1 MRMHLIVRVHCT
13 SLSAEEL
20 PKVSVSKPT
29 ILQRGAD
36 FTIVCNLTKA
46 QYSSTTLE
54 RISWFKDSRLKQ
66 SVRNPD
72 SSNPENS
79 LGPLVI
85 RYAGVRDGGSYTC
98 LLQALL
104 RNTKKYNVSDTTMIR
119 SEWPWLRGLTVYAF
133 PELT

>member
-1 MRMHLIVRVHCT
+1 MHLKVRVHCN
-13 SLSAEEL
+13 SLSGGEL

-46 QYSSTTLE
+46 QYSSATLE
-54 RISWFKDSRLKQ
+54 RISWFKDDRLKQ

-85 RYAGVRDGGSYTC
+85 RYAGVRDGGNYTC
-98 LLQALL
+98 LLQVLL
-104 RNTKKYNVSDTTMIR
+104 RNTKQYNVSDTTVIR
-119 SEWPWLRGLTVYAF
+119 SE
-133 PELT
+133 